1 MAPDSL
7 ILREE
12 TFGPVAPVTIFD
24 TEEEGLRLAN
34 DSEYGLAAYAYTRD
48 LGRAFRIAEGLEYGI
63 VGINDGLP
71 SSAAPHV
78 PFGGMKNSGVGREG
92 GHWGLEEY
100 LETKFVSLGL
110 S

>member
-1 MAPDSL
+1 MDPWLQSSCSTPRRKACALPTTASTVW
-7 ILREE
+7 R
-12 TFGPVAPVTIFD
+12 P
-24 TEEEGLRLAN
+24 
-34 DSEYGLAAYAYTRD
+34 YAYTRD
-48 LGRAFRIAEGLEYGI
+48 LGRAFRVAEGLEYGI

-100 LETKFVSLGL
+100 LETKFISLGL
-110 S
+110 V